1 MSKRINLI
9 VFEKAKTAQKYEETD
24 SKLEETNQHIEMLK
38 VFEKAETD
46 QIWGNW
52 LKLEKTYKYIAIF
65 KILKKAETDQKL

>member
-1 MSKRINLI
+1 MNKRINLI

-46 QIWGNW
+46 QI
-52 LKLEKTYKYIAIF
+52 
-65 KILKKAETDQKL
+65 